1 MISWPIHA
9 ILRPERLVS
18 VNNMTEGHG
27 WIQPTIESVRLLSF
41 YSLNLALYATP
52 LTLSGIGISG
62 RITPTKFVES
72 LLTNSAFLFV
82 GTLLIFGTFHVGVV
96 LSGKSS
102 GLLRSL
108 RAVTYSTGIYL
119 ALGYTLVWF
128 ISTKPQTETG
138 SDLLIAIQGEFIY
151 YFIDTLNVGLNLP
164 GGRPDTVNLAGLT
177 PIGEA
182 VLILLAFA
190 GLYTLYVLY
199 VGRRIG
205 HDANRA
211 EALVATAFVL
221 ISPALYAVGSI
232 LYSLYV

>member
-27 WIQPTIESVRLLSF
+27 WIQTTIESVRLLSF

-128 ISTKPQTETG
+128 ISTNPQTETA

-199 VGRRIG
+199 VGSRIG